1 MGIAAVQSLYNIH
14 RDCRVPGNF
23 VLLRKKQKANHHTVP
38 NRTVPIHPVSH
49 PLHTRCGRPFSL
61 FVAQGHT
68 LCFLSS
74 PSTPAVKQT
83 FFIRVAA
90 IGDVAAQQV
99 NPTGDPP
106 DNTNWSGVIEV
117 VPADQPPSSPGPVS
131 LYVLDGST
139 LQVTTKMLPHTKIVR
154 TKTPAEYYV

>member
-1 MGIAAVQSLYNIH
+1 MI
-14 RDCRVPGNF
+14 
-23 VLLRKKQKANHHTVP
+23 
-38 NRTVPIHPVSH
+38 
-49 PLHTRCGRPFSL
+49 
-61 FVAQGHT
+61 
-68 LCFLSS
+68 
-74 PSTPAVKQT
+74 QT

-139 LQVTTKMLPHTKIVR
+139 LQVIITLLPHNKLAR
-154 TKTPAEYYV
+154 TKTPTCEASVSVGTTLIMAYVERCPHREASIPPYLIDRTSANRKGARFPDMLFRSQNIIGLTTGTMIPRSQLEFEVAP